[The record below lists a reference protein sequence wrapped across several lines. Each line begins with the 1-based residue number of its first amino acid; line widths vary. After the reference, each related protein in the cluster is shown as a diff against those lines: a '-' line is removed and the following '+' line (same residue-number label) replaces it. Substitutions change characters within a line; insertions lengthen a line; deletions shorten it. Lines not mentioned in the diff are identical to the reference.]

1 MQNKIVSA
9 LKKDHIV
16 KDKKKRTKVLLKV
29 IESIYDKNPEMQD
42 EIDASMVE
50 VAPEEGV
57 SPELVFLFCLFCC
70 PFYNGYSR
78 KKSKQ
83 ECWRQTLCEKSA
95 LGNSKDYIKKGGD
108 F

>member
-16 KDKKKRTKVLLKV
+16 KDKKKRIKVLLKV
-29 IESIYDKNPEMQD
+29 IESIYDKNPGMQD

-57 SPELVFLFCLFCC
+57 SPELVFFIL
-70 PFYNGYSR
+70 PFLLSF
-78 KKSKQ
+78 
-83 ECWRQTLCEKSA
+83 L
-95 LGNSKDYIKKGGD
+95 
-108 F
+108 

>member
-16 KDKKKRTKVLLKV
+16 KDKKKRIKMLLKV

-50 VAPEEGV
+50 VAPKEGV
-57 SPELVFLFCLFCC
+57 SPELVFFIL
-70 PFYNGYSR
+70 PFLLSF
-78 KKSKQ
+78 
-83 ECWRQTLCEKSA
+83 L
-95 LGNSKDYIKKGGD
+95 
-108 F
+108 

>member
-16 KDKKKRTKVLLKV
+16 KDKKKRIKVLLKV
-29 IESIYDKNPEMQD
+29 IESIYDKNPEMHD

-57 SPELVFLFCLFCC
+57 SPELVFFIL
-70 PFYNGYSR
+70 PFLLSF
-78 KKSKQ
+78 
-83 ECWRQTLCEKSA
+83 L
-95 LGNSKDYIKKGGD
+95 
-108 F
+108 

>member
-16 KDKKKRTKVLLKV
+16 KDKKRIKVLLKV

-42 EIDASMVE
+42 EIDASLVE

-57 SPELVFLFCLFCC
+57 SPELVFFILLFLLSF
-70 PFYNGYSR
+70 
-78 KKSKQ
+78 
-83 ECWRQTLCEKSA
+83 L
-95 LGNSKDYIKKGGD
+95 
-108 F
+108 

>member
-16 KDKKKRTKVLLKV
+16 KDKKKRIKVLLKV

-57 SPELVFLFCLFCC
+57 SPELVFFYFAFFVVLFIMAILEK
-70 PFYNGYSR
+70 NLS
-78 KKSKQ
+78 KSVEDKHCVKNQ
-83 ECWRQTLCEKSA
+83 LLEILRIT
-95 LGNSKDYIKKGGD
+95 
-108 F
+108 

>member
-16 KDKKKRTKVLLKV
+16 KDKKKRIKVLLKV
-29 IESIYDKNPEMQD
+29 IESIYDKNSEMQD

-57 SPELVFLFCLFCC
+57 SPELVFFIL
-70 PFYNGYSR
+70 PFLLSF
-78 KKSKQ
+78 
-83 ECWRQTLCEKSA
+83 L
-95 LGNSKDYIKKGGD
+95 
-108 F
+108 